1 MRILSRSYKPSQS
14 DTATRL
20 AVGLAAA
27 ALVAAMTLSPSL
39 VAAAQPDAPGSHAK
53 GRILVMPNPGLPDDE
68 FDKIIGPHGGKARR
82 IGSTGLAVVDL
93 PAGASEHAVAALLAN
108 NPHIKFA
115 ELDEAVQPSL
125 ATNDPYL
132 GSEWHIT
139 KIGANTAWD
148 TTQGSGVTVA
158 ILDTGVDGTHPDL
171 AYQMVPG
178 WNFYSNTSNTSD
190 VKGHGTWVAGAAAAT
205 SNNGIGVAAVA
216 GKAKIMPIR
225 ISDSTGVAYWSHIAQ
240 GISWAADRGA
250 RVASISYEGLLKS
263 SSIIS
268 AANYMRSKGG
278 LVVVAAGNCS
288 CNAGL
293 TPSTSMI
300 SVSATD
306 ANDARA
312 SFSSYGSYVVMSAP
326 GKDIWTTN
334 KGGGYTQGLG
344 TSFSTPIVAGT
355 IALMMAAKPTMSNT
369 QIESLLFST
378 ATDLGSAGRDSYFG
392 YGRVNTA
399 AAVKAVTGGTTG
411 TADATA
417 PTASITNPLANAT
430 VKGVVNAAVTASD
443 NVGVTKVELRA
454 NGALVATDIAAPY
467 SFSWDSTKVANGMAT
482 LTALSYD
489 AAGNSKV
496 SAPVS
501 VNVSNATTTTV
512 PPSTTDPNKP
522 VVTITSPISG
532 TIVTGKTSVTIKASA
547 TDNTSVAKQTLYIDG
562 ILKAS
567 VAGPSLS
574 YTWNLS
580 GVTTGTHTIKVIAYD
595 AVSNSGYA
603 VVQVKR

>member
-14 DTATRL
+14 DTASRL
-20 AVGLAAA
+20 AAGLAAA
-27 ALVAAMTLSPSL
+27 ALLAAMALSPTL
-39 VAAAQPDAPGSHAK
+39 AVAAQPDAPGAHAK

-68 FDKIIGPHGGKARR
+68 FDKIIGPHGGKARK
-82 IGSTGLAVVDL
+82 IGSTGLAIVDL

-115 ELDEAVQPSL
+115 ELDEAVEPSL

-148 TTQGSGVTVA
+148 TTQGSGVTIA

-171 AYQMVPG
+171 KYQMVPG
-178 WNFYSNTSNTSD
+178 WNFYSSTSNTSD

-216 GKAKIMPIR
+216 GKARIMPIR
-225 ISDSTGVAYWSHIAQ
+225 ISDGSGVAYWSHIAQ
-240 GISWAADRGA
+240 GISWAVDHGA
-250 RVASISYEGLLKS
+250 RVASVSYEGLLKS

-326 GKDIWTTN
+326 GKDIWTTA

-378 ATDLGSAGRDSYFG
+378 ATDLGAAGRDSSFG

-411 TADATA
+411 TVDATA

-482 LTALSYD
+482 LTAVSYD
-489 AAGNSKV
+489 AAGNSNA

-547 TDNTSVAKQTLYIDG
+547 TDNTSVAKQSLYIDG

-567 VAGPSLS
+567 VTGASLS

-580 GVTTGTHTIKVIAYD
+580 GVTTGSHTIKVIAYD
-595 AVSNSGYA
+595 ALSNSGYA
-603 VVQVKR
+603 IVKVQR